1 MSDQRWLS
9 LSDAAALLGVH
20 TSTVRKWSNEGKLP
34 VHLTSGGHRRYLL
47 SEIELWQKSRISAEA
62 IDTSFLLQE
71 ILRSVRLQIQEL
83 SLEKET
89 WFLRMDTG
97 TRAYFRESG
106 RNLARTLVAYLTVEG
121 EESVA
126 QAGALGFEYAV
137 HCRRLGLTVKEA
149 AQVFLFFRQQVLE
162 ALGKAY
168 QSACITSP
176 VAWNALL
183 QRFSHFSDQVLI
195 AILDHYDQRERHVP

>member
-1 MSDQRWLS
+1 MSAQRWLS

-47 SEIELWQKSRISAEA
+47 SEIELWQKSRLNAEIVDA
-62 IDTSFLLQE
+62 SHLLQE
-71 ILRSVRLQIQEL
+71 IIRSVRLQLQEL
-83 SLEKET
+83 SLEKEP
-89 WFLRMDTG
+89 WFLRMDTS

-106 RNLARTLVAYLTVEG
+106 RNLARALVAYLAVEG
-121 EESVA
+121 DELVA

-137 HCRRLGLTVKEA
+137 HCRRLGLTIKDAVR
-149 AQVFLFFRQQVLE
+149 VFLFFRQQVLE
-162 ALGKAY
+162 ALGNAY

-183 QRFSHFSDQVLI
+183 QRFSRFSDQVLL
-195 AILDHYDQRERHVP
+195 AILDHYDQRERHVS

>member
-1 MSDQRWLS
+1 MSAQRWLS

-47 SEIELWQKSRISAEA
+47 SEIELWQKSRLNAEA
-62 IDTSFLLQE
+62 VDASRLLQE
-71 ILRSVRLQIQEL
+71 ILRSVRLQLQEL
-83 SLEKET
+83 SPEKET
-89 WFLRMDTG
+89 CFPPMDAS

-106 RNLARTLVAYLTVEG
+106 RNLARALVAYLAVEG
-121 EESVA
+121 DESVA
-126 QAGALGFEYAV
+126 QTGALGFEYAV
-137 HCRRLGLTVKEA
+137 RCRRLGLTTREA

-162 ALGKAY
+162 ALGHAY

-183 QRFSHFSDQVLI
+183 QRFSHFSDQVLM
-195 AILDHYDQRERHVP
+195 AILDHYEQRERHVP